1 MTDGQ
6 PQSAIAEVTQEARA
20 HCQNIG
26 AGALEAVESLR
37 AEPEKNPML
46 GRRARSAVGSMQLY
60 TTRLEGTDARPTLTV
75 TYVYDAPPPEP
86 GLVRIALVSP
96 VRFAGGGTGR

>member
-6 PQSAIAEVTQEARA
+6 QQNIAEITHEARA
-20 HCQNIG
+20 RCLRIG
-26 AGALEAVESLR
+26 TGAVEAVESLC
-37 AEPEKNPML
+37 AELEKNPTL

-60 TTRLEGTDARPTLTV
+60 TTRIEGTDVRPSLTV

-86 GLVRIALVSP
+86 GLIRIALVSP
-96 VRFAGGGTGR
+96 VRFAGGDTGF